1 MLPSTSVVM
10 VEQARQS
17 GCCQFLCPQGG
28 LWMLPAS
35 LRGLSRLAG
44 RSDPGSNQST
54 ASSLAHVR
62 SFCAHFENSI
72 YFPQDC
78 GSPRWKPWWSF
89 NPNSFRELSS
99 QHRTLMLGSLMCGLG
114 LLILGENFC
123 TCDYSSIFGLPTQT
137 YRSWVYHN
145 SAPPIH
151 FIFVPSLYL

>member
-1 MLPSTSVVM
+1 MLGASANKLEDGILKLCFPARVVM

-54 ASSLAHVR
+54 AASLAHVR

-78 GSPRWKPWWSF
+78 GSPR
-89 NPNSFRELSS
+89 
-99 QHRTLMLGSLMCGLG
+99 
-114 LLILGENFC
+114 
-123 TCDYSSIFGLPTQT
+123 
-137 YRSWVYHN
+137 
-145 SAPPIH
+145 
-151 FIFVPSLYL
+151 